1 MLKNLNIT
9 IIQSDL
15 YWENP
20 EANLASFEEKIAT
33 ISNSTDLIVL
43 PEMFNTG
50 FSMTYSEPANFKTEK
65 WLVQM
70 AERYNTHIMG
80 SLAIKETNKKYNRLI
95 CANPKGVKVKYNK
108 KNLFVLGDE
117 QLSFSPGI
125 DKIIVEIQ
133 NWKIQPL
140 ICFDLRFPEWS
151 VNRKGKYDL
160 LVYVASWPASRIS
173 AWRNLLVARAI
184 ENQCYV
190 IGVNRLGTDG
200 NEIKYNGQ
208 SLIIDFWGNIMFDAT
223 DKEISETVSLDYEG
237 LQAFRK
243 NYPFLLEE

>member
-1 MLKNLNIT
+1 MLKNFNIT

-80 SLAIKETNKKYNRLI
+80 SLAIKGILLMSLTRLI
-95 CANPKGVKVKYNK
+95 K
-108 KNLFVLGDE
+108 
-117 QLSFSPGI
+117 
-125 DKIIVEIQ
+125 
-133 NWKIQPL
+133 
-140 ICFDLRFPEWS
+140 
-151 VNRKGKYDL
+151 
-160 LVYVASWPASRIS
+160 
-173 AWRNLLVARAI
+173 
-184 ENQCYV
+184 
-190 IGVNRLGTDG
+190 
-200 NEIKYNGQ
+200 
-208 SLIIDFWGNIMFDAT
+208 
-223 DKEISETVSLDYEG
+223 
-237 LQAFRK
+237 
-243 NYPFLLEE
+243 